1 MGLTQEMLDTA
12 PQPALWPRA
21 GTWLLIHKI
30 TAPPR
35 AALRQQL
42 GAEFSNDSCNTNFHE
57 TPWATSIPMRTGL
70 RSSRPRSSSRFATQI
85 CLGEKGQVL
94 ALLSHP
100 TVAVTSTAICPGCG
114 AALTREGGDGLEL
127 QRKCQAEREGILFR
141 IIKKK
146 PLQNN

>member
-1 MGLTQEMLDTA
+1 MLDAA

-35 AALRQQL
+35 AALRRQL
-42 GAEFSNDSCNTNFHE
+42 GAEFSNDSCNTDFHE
-57 TPWATSIPMRTGL
+57 TPWATCIPMRTGL
-70 RSSRPRSSSRFATQI
+70 RSSRPRSSSHFATQI

-100 TVAVTSTAICPGCG
+100 TVTVTSTAIWLRGCSHMRG
-114 AALTREGGDGLEL
+114 WRWIGVAKEMPNRTRRDTV
-127 QRKCQAEREGILFR
+127 QDH
-141 IIKKK
+141 
-146 PLQNN
+146 